1 MLKKIIPILFLFA
14 AVSQTIYAD
23 DVTESI
29 DEALEAY
36 KEGEYSEAIESLNYA
51 TQVIQQKKAGQLSA
65 FLPEPLKGWSVNS
78 KKGSGGA
85 IFGGGSSSTRNYKK
99 GSSSVTVS
107 IAADSPAM
115 QSMMM
120 IFSNPMFASSGGG
133 EMQKIKRQKAMVT
146 YEEGRK
152 QGDIKI
158 VVKKRFFVTI
168 EGRNVSRDDL
178 VSYAKGINYKKLSR
192 LP

>member
-1 MLKKIIPILFLFA
+1 MFKRIILVLFLLTT
-14 AVSQTIYAD
+14 VSQTIYAD
-23 DVTESI
+23 DVTDSI

-65 FLPEPLKGWSVNS
+65 FLPEPLEGWSVNS
-78 KKGSGGA
+78 RKGSGGA
-85 IFGGGSSSTRNYKK
+85 IFGGGSSSSRSYKK
-99 GSSSVTVS
+99 GSSSVTVA

-120 IFSNPMFASSGGG
+120 IFANPMFANSSGG
-133 EMQKIKRQKAMVT
+133 EMQKIKRQKAVVT
-146 YEEGRK
+146 YDEGRK

-158 VVKKRFFVTI
+158 IVKKRFFVTI
-168 EGRNVSRDDL
+168 EGRHVSRDDL
-178 VSYAKGINYKKLSR
+178 VAYAKGINYKKLSR